1 MKHRRVADGSFRGRG
16 FPLPDLGLGCAPI
29 GDLYAAIDPEVAA
42 ATVHTALALGS
53 TLLDTAPKYGNGLSE
68 QRLGQ
73 ALASLDRTSY
83 QLATKVGWSVTEN
96 RPPEP
101 AFSADGVLHSLEG
114 SMRRLGTD
122 RFDIVHVHDPDHH
135 LDQAVAETMPV
146 LERLR
151 DEGVIGTI
159 GAGMNSDRLLADLV
173 RRTDLD
179 RVLIAGRYTLLEQGA
194 RSSLLPLCLERGI
207 EVIAAGVF
215 NSGLLADPRPGAPY
229 NYRPVPDEILAR
241 ALRLKEICTR
251 HEVPLR
257 AAALQFPAAHPA
269 VRTVLIGA
277 AHPDEVADN
286 VALAEMRLPSA
297 LWSELREAGLIDA
310 ASPVP

>member
-1 MKHRRVADGSFRGRG
+1 MRHRRVADGPVRGRG
-16 FPLPDLGLGCAPI
+16 LPLPDLGLGCAPI
-29 GDLYAAIDPEVAA
+29 GDLYAAVDPEVAA

-73 ALASLDRTSY
+73 ALASLDRNSY

-101 AFSADGVLHSLEG
+101 AFSADGVLRSLEG

-122 RFDIVHVHDPDHH
+122 RFDIVHVHDPDDH
-135 LDQAVAETMPV
+135 LDQAVAETMPA

-159 GAGMNSDRLLADLV
+159 GAGMNSDGLLADLV

-194 RSSLLPLCLERGI
+194 RSALLPLCLERGI

-286 VALAEMRLPSA
+286 VALAQMRLPSA

>member
-1 MKHRRVADGSFRGRG
+1 MKHRSVAVGSVGAGR

-29 GDLYAAIDPEVAA
+29 GNLYTAVDPDVAE

-73 ALASLDRTSY
+73 ALASLDRNSY
-83 QLATKVGWSVTEN
+83 QLATKVGWTVTKS
-96 RPPEP
+96 RPPAP
-101 AFSADGVLHSLEG
+101 AFSVDGVLRSLEA
-114 SMRRLGTD
+114 SMQRLRTD
-122 RFDIVHVHDPDHH
+122 HFDIVYVHDPDDH
-135 LDQAVAETMPV
+135 LDQAITETIPV

-159 GAGMNSDRLLADLV
+159 GAGMNSDLLLTELV
-173 RRTDLD
+173 RRTDVD

-194 RSSLLPLCLERGI
+194 RSALLPLCLERGI
-207 EVIAAGVF
+207 DVIAAGVF

-229 NYRPVPDEILAR
+229 NYQPVPEEILSR
-241 ALRLKEICTR
+241 ALRLKEICSR

-257 AAALQFPAAHPA
+257 AAALQFPTAHPA
-269 VRTVLIGA
+269 VHTVLIGA

-286 VALAEMRLPSA
+286 VALAKIQLPSA
-297 LWSELREAGLIDA
+297 LWSELQEAGLIDA
-310 ASPVP
+310 ESPVP

>member
-1 MKHRRVADGSFRGRG
+1 
-16 FPLPDLGLGCAPI
+16 
-29 GDLYAAIDPEVAA
+29 
-42 ATVHTALALGS
+42 VHTALALGS

-73 ALASLDRTSY
+73 ALASLDRNSY

-101 AFSADGVLHSLEG
+101 AFSADGVLRSLEG

-122 RFDIVHVHDPDHH
+122 RFDIVHVHDPDDH

-159 GAGMNSDRLLADLV
+159 GAGMNSDGLLADLV

-194 RSSLLPLCLERGI
+194 RSALLPLCLERGI

-286 VALAEMRLPSA
+286 VALAQMRLPSA